1 MGRAAETQK
10 NYIFSFDRVFG
21 PHSTQGEVF
30 EEISL
35 LVQSALDG
43 YNVCCFAY
51 GQTGSGKTFT
61 MEGGDLE
68 DMQGVIPRAVQQI
81 FKSANMLHE
90 QGWQVMDQYSDWI
103 TVFNNLLG
111 T

>member
-1 MGRAAETQK
+1 M
-10 NYIFSFDRVFG
+10 FG
-21 PHSTQGEVF
+21 PRTAQSDVF

-68 DMQGVIPRAVQQI
+68 ESWGVIPRAVKQI
-81 FKSANMLHE
+81 FKSAKALSE
-90 QGWQVMDQYSDWI
+90 QGWKVRSISDECTALFVSI
-103 TVFNNLLG
+103 TLG
-111 T
+111 

>member
-1 MGRAAETQK
+1 MWCGVCLSICCQ
-10 NYIFSFDRVFG
+10 
-21 PHSTQGEVF
+21 VF

-61 MEGGDLE
+61 MEGAEYDE
-68 DMQGVIPRAVQQI
+68 ARGVIPRAVTQI
-81 FKSANMLHE
+81 FRAAEKLGA
-90 QGWQVMDQYSDWI
+90 QGWEVSAMSCEYIFPI
-103 TVFNNLLG
+103 TYAN
-111 T
+111 